1 MYHKIPLSNSIQ
13 STLNIY
19 KLKKKCILN
28 KNAFQDAY
36 RPLIDRM
43 PGEGVL
49 PSGGCLLPEACADIP
64 ACTEADPPP
73 VGRITDTRKNITLAT
88 TSLRPVKNF
97 IVELMVDL
105 FTTHQSWCII
115 LKLISN
121 NLLVWNRTIV
131 KTSSLYRPKKVNTFK
146 FSFVFL
152 AMNSFLNAGEYFPEG
167 VSV

>member
-43 PGEGVL
+43 PGRGASFRGGTSFWGVP
-49 PSGGCLLPEACADIP
+49 PSWGGVVISQHALRQ
-64 ACTEADPPP
+64 TPPP
-73 VGRITDTRKNITLAT
+73 VGRITDTSKNITLAT

-121 NLLVWNRTIV
+121 NLLV
-131 KTSSLYRPKKVNTFK
+131 
-146 FSFVFL
+146 
-152 AMNSFLNAGEYFPEG
+152 
-167 VSV
+167 